1 MTQTNGRKPDGV
13 DPKAP
18 VKIIKFNVGK
28 TVNKAYP
35 DFTLPTG
42 TIRPHTNI
50 AESEATVTRY
60 FDFNRSNGAWQINS
74 EFYSAYRCDA
84 QVRCGAVEKWVLR
97 NGSGGWWHPIHIHL
111 ESHQQVADRRTR
123 KPIPYHDKF
132 KSDSCILGPNSQ
144 IVIRMKFRTFLGP
157 FVFHCHN
164 VEHEDMD
171 MMFQFD
177 PRAVAT
183 QSPAPVQRFF
193 P

>member
-1 MTQTNGRKPDGV
+1 
-13 DPKAP
+13 
-18 VKIIKFNVGK
+18 
-28 TVNKAYP
+28 VNAN
-35 DFTLPTG
+35 TML
-42 TIRPHTNI
+42 RPHVPI
-50 AESEATVTRY
+50 EAGEIVTRRH
-60 FDFNRSNGAWQINS
+60 FRFERKNGAWAINGL
-74 EFYSAYRCDA
+74 FYDERTANA
-84 QVRCGAVEKWVLR
+84 TPTLNTAEEWTLQNGA
-97 NGSGGWWHPIHIHL
+97 GGWWHPIHIHL

-132 KSDSCILGPNSQ
+132 KTDSTILGPNSQ

-177 PRAVAT
+177 PRAVPT
-183 QSPAPVQRFF
+183 QSPQPVQRFF